1 MALVDE
7 LRRDSPLF
15 IDTAPIIYFI
25 EAHPRYGALMKDVV
39 HLFQKEDVRA
49 FSSVLTLTEVL
60 VKPAE
65 LGDEKRAK
73 QFSEF
78 LTQGK
83 GLTLLEIT
91 EATAEKAGRL
101 RGTYPALRTVDAVQ
115 IAAALF
121 SGARAFLTNDKR
133 LKTVT
138 EIKMFVL
145 EDYAEKKE
153 TAVEG

>member
-25 EAHPRYGALMKDVV
+25 EAHPRYGTLTKEVV
-39 HLFQKEDVRA
+39 ALFQAEDIRA

-60 VKPAE
+60 VKPVE

-73 QFSEF
+73 KFSEF

-83 GLTLLEIT
+83 GLTLVEIT
-91 EATAEKAGRL
+91 AAIAEKAGRL
-101 RGTYPALRTVDAVQ
+101 RGKYPALKTVDAVQ
-115 IAAALF
+115 VAAALAI
-121 SGARAFLTNDKR
+121 GAGAFLTNDKR
-133 LKTVT
+133 LKMVK
-138 EIKMFVL
+138 EIKALVL
-145 EDYAEKKE
+145 EDY
-153 TAVEG
+153 VE

>member
-1 MALVDE
+1 MALADE
-7 LRRDSPLF
+7 LRLNAPFFL
-15 IDTAPIIYFI
+15 DTAPIIYFI
-25 EAHPRYGALMKDVV
+25 EAHSRYGAMMKDVV

-49 FSSVLTLTEVL
+49 ISSVLTLSEVL
-60 VKPAE
+60 VKPVE

-91 EATAEKAGRL
+91 DAMAEKAGRL
-101 RGTYPALRTVDAVQ
+101 RGKYPSLKTVDAVQ
-115 IAAALF
+115 IAAALQ
-121 SGARAFLTNDKR
+121 SGAKAFLTNDRR

-138 EIKMFVL
+138 EIKVFVL
-145 EDYAEKKE
+145 EDY
-153 TAVEG
+153 VE

>member
-25 EAHPRYGALMKDVV
+25 EAHPRYGTLTKEVV
-39 HLFQKEDVRA
+39 SLFQTEDVRA

-65 LGDEKRAK
+65 MGDEMRAK
-73 QFSEF
+73 KFSEF
-78 LTQGK
+78 LMQGK
-83 GLTLLEIT
+83 GLTLVEIT
-91 EATAEKAGRL
+91 AAIAERAGRL
-101 RGTYPALRTVDAVQ
+101 RGKYPALKTVDAVQ
-115 IAAALF
+115 VAAALNI
-121 SGARAFLTNDKR
+121 GAGAFLTNDKR

-138 EIKMFVL
+138 EIKVFVL
-145 EDYAEKKE
+145 KDYAEKKE